1 LADPTPVATVVT
13 SVPTP
18 RDIARGEKFTRE
30 AFVHAGETTEDA
42 LGPASARRRALDAAL
57 VELDAG
63 AKVPS
68 PEWRRRYSLM
78 LGLERV
84 LSDDEPKLADGTSL
98 NPHQV
103 DALSGTLAALL
114 AEAQRNG
121 GAPPESAAPVLA
133 VDDEDEDYADD
144 PLPEA
149 VAEEDELDDDEDD
162 DDEPVDMTPLDIEI
176 DIGDDEDDDESE
188 EEPEEDGAEM
198 ALDEDQLDEAPDD
211 PNAHKRFWFEHAT
224 GAGKTVAAMG
234 FVDAS
239 RTGGVLILTHRR
251 NLVDQF
257 HGELKDRGYAK
268 RITPALLRGKD
279 NANGPVTVETYQWFV
294 RNAGKISEAYSIVI
308 CDEAHTALGEKT
320 SASIRAWT
328 GPIFIGMTAT
338 GALIARHV
346 TDLFP
351 TQTSRFD
358 LAQAARR
365 GVISPL
371 RCVRIPP
378 GVGVKTIAKV
388 PLRRGEVDVEFDQE
402 MLAELLDQGP
412 FNFAAAD
419 LYKTRFNGV
428 PGVIYAAGVK
438 HAYNLAEAFRE
449 QGVKAMAVSG
459 ETRKRDL
466 AEILA
471 RYERGDIDVL
481 VNAQLLAEGWNSPR
495 ATVCM
500 HLAPTASKRIYQ
512 QRVGRVTRRNP
523 GKEAGIVVDFV
534 APETKNDDAVVT
546 LHSLLDRDVYRGGAI
561 VVGPVRRGR
570 GRRLRV
576 ERRVLPVTSDED
588 RRIEV
593 FERELWRIA
602 VEHLPYGEQI
612 QWAALAGAR
621 VAPSGW
627 RRARAMLH
635 FDREGAIKRAFLLT
649 AVQRNNNPQ
658 LRVRALQEIAA
669 SRDGEAFD
677 SAIDEIGTWT
687 REERREGTKVM
698 LLALA
703 EKRIGRRDQANAWIW
718 RLASYTRDVHE
729 EYAVQRWPETKRLL
743 GLLVNSSGA
752 AHARN
757 ARRLVHAARK
767 QDRRLSAA
775 LLAAAVAHSPEGE
788 EILRGARTR
797 LARKPSALSRELLR
811 NFPKSR
817 GRRGSR
823 RRRKKGAGD
832 LGEGTLVSQVAGG
845 GGVGGG
851 ATIDDGEGQADGQ
864 QQQRSGSR
872 RSRSRNGRAARASAA
887 AAAAAAA
894 AAGADD
900 GAAASEQVSPVEPQ
914 SNGRGGSED
923 GGAAPERGSRRSR
936 SRSRRSAPATPT
948 EEAHAVE
955 AIAGAAAAL
964 AAARGPKERPSSED
978 DLAQGSRTRSRRSR
992 GRAGTDGGASE
1003 PVVAQNPVAA
1013 AAAPAGGTA
1022 PGAETAPA
1030 AETAPFA
1037 ATAPAAQTAPSAETA
1052 PSAGPAPAAEPA
1064 GTESASKPRRAVSR
1078 RAAVKPAPEER
1089 AQDEAAVKPAAE
1101 DESPT
1106 APTARRVRS
1115 RRVVPDAQPE
1125 ADGTPKPTALR
1136 RAKAAAAEDAP
1147 SDSGRVRRA
1156 KAAGTTDTPAE
1167 TTPRASAATDEA
1179 LPTAA
1184 KPKRRTKA
1192 GNAGDAAAKPTRR
1205 TKATAAKALPA
1216 DATPARRTPAAAE
1229 DAAADATPTP
1239 RLSAAADESPTSA
1252 AKPARATKV
1261 TAAADTKPARRTKTT
1276 ATTETPAD
1284 AKPAR
1289 GTKTTATTDT
1299 PADAKPTRRTKT
1311 TATTDTTA
1319 DAKPTRRTKTTATTD
1334 AKPARRG
1341 KAATIDASADAKP
1354 ARRTTATTDTPA
1366 DAKSH
1371 SQAATVDAPA
1381 AIKPVRRA
1389 KAAAD
1394 EAATPRPKRRTPVK
1408 RAAATPDAGDA
1419 ADTPATG
1426 DDVESAA

>member
-1 LADPTPVATVVT
+1 MADPTPVASVVT

-18 RDIARGEKFTRE
+18 SDIARAESFTRE
-30 AFVHAGETTEDA
+30 AFVHAGETTADA
-42 LGPASARRRALDAAL
+42 LGRGSARRRALDAAVL
-57 VELDAG
+57 EIDAG

-84 LSDDEPKLADGTSL
+84 LSDDEPKLADGTTL

-103 DALSGTLAALL
+103 DALSGTLTALL

-121 GAPPESAAPVLA
+121 GAPLVAYAAPVLA
-133 VDDEDEDYADD
+133 VDDEPQSYEDEPQAIVEDED
-144 PLPEA
+144 
-149 VAEEDELDDDEDD
+149 DEPDDDDD
-162 DDEPVDMTPLDIEI
+162 DDEPEDLSPLDIEI
-176 DIGDDEDDDESE
+176 DLGDDDEE
-188 EEPEEDGAEM
+188 EDEPEEDEESDDDGPEGPF
-198 ALDEDQLDEAPDD
+198 DEDQLEEAPDD

-268 RITPALLRGKD
+268 RITPALLEGQD
-279 NANGPVTVETYQWFV
+279 DANGPVTVETYQWFV

-320 SASIRAWT
+320 SAAIRAWT

-371 RCVRIPP
+371 RCIRIPP
-378 GVGVKTIAKV
+378 GPGVRTIAKV

-402 MLAELLDQGP
+402 MLAELLDQAP

-428 PGVIYAAGVK
+428 PGVIYAAGVR

-449 QGVKAMAVSG
+449 QGLKAMAVSG
-459 ETRKRDL
+459 ETRKREL

-534 APETKNDDAVVT
+534 APDTKNDDAVVT

-649 AVQRNNNPQ
+649 AVQRNPSPQ

-677 SAIDEIGTWT
+677 TAIDEIGGWT

-775 LLAAAVAHSPEGE
+775 LLAAAIAHSPEGE

-817 GRRGSR
+817 ARRGSR
-823 RRRKKGAGD
+823 RRRKKGAGEVGD
-832 LGEGTLVSQVAGG
+832 GTLVASGAGVAQGG
-845 GGVGGG
+845 G
-851 ATIDDGEGQADGQ
+851 
-864 QQQRSGSR
+864 SGSGSGE
-872 RSRSRNGRAARASAA
+872 RSSSNEQGSGRS
-887 AAAAAAA
+887 
-894 AAGADD
+894 
-900 GAAASEQVSPVEPQ
+900 
-914 SNGRGGSED
+914 
-923 GGAAPERGSRRSR
+923 SRRSR
-936 SRSRRSAPATPT
+936 SRSGRAARLASATAAGENATTDAQQDGSGQSGAGSPAGRPPDASADGGGADGAPGSEQRRDRSRSRSRSRRNNGPPKPVDSAD
-948 EEAHAVE
+948 EARAVE

-964 AAARGPKERPSSED
+964 AAIRGPRPGGDAKSDAAAKTPPGGSAATPGAPGDGPQPTAGGRSASRRRRVSLIDDVPASSAASTDAPAASVSASRGRTAAAAGDPAEAARAGAEGAAGGD
-978 DLAQGSRTRSRRSR
+978 EVAAAPRRSRRTRS
-992 GRAGTDGGASE
+992 
-1003 PVVAQNPVAA
+1003 
-1013 AAAPAGGTA
+1013 
-1022 PGAETAPA
+1022 
-1030 AETAPFA
+1030 
-1037 ATAPAAQTAPSAETA
+1037 
-1052 PSAGPAPAAEPA
+1052 AEPA
-1064 GTESASKPRRAVSR
+1064 A
-1078 RAAVKPAPEER
+1078 
-1089 AQDEAAVKPAAE
+1089 
-1101 DESPT
+1101 
-1106 APTARRVRS
+1106 
-1115 RRVVPDAQPE
+1115 
-1125 ADGTPKPTALR
+1125 ADGAGELTP
-1136 RAKAAAAEDAP
+1136 
-1147 SDSGRVRRA
+1147 
-1156 KAAGTTDTPAE
+1156 PAE
-1167 TTPRASAATDEA
+1167 TTPSRRRAKATPAQDEPAAEAKPSPTRRTKRTTANDPSATVDGATAPRPRSRAKVAATEGD
-1179 LPTAA
+1179 TAA
-1184 KPKRRTKA
+1184 KPARRAKATSTDTESAAAPKPRARTKA
-1192 GNAGDAAAKPTRR
+1192 VTADKPSDTASPAAPKPRARTKAVTADKPSDTESPAAAKPRSRAKANAPEGDAAAKPARR
-1205 TKATAAKALPA
+1205 TKAAIAAEAAEAAASAVATPKRRAPARRSAAKAAPG
-1216 DATPARRTPAAAE
+1216 
-1229 DAAADATPTP
+1229 
-1239 RLSAAADESPTSA
+1239 ADETSD
-1252 AKPARATKV
+1252 AR
-1261 TAAADTKPARRTKTT
+1261 P
-1276 ATTETPAD
+1276 
-1284 AKPAR
+1284 
-1289 GTKTTATTDT
+1289 
-1299 PADAKPTRRTKT
+1299 
-1311 TATTDTTA
+1311 
-1319 DAKPTRRTKTTATTD
+1319 
-1334 AKPARRG
+1334 
-1341 KAATIDASADAKP
+1341 
-1354 ARRTTATTDTPA
+1354 
-1366 DAKSH
+1366 
-1371 SQAATVDAPA
+1371 QL
-1381 AIKPVRRA
+1381 
-1389 KAAAD
+1389 
-1394 EAATPRPKRRTPVK
+1394 
-1408 RAAATPDAGDA
+1408 
-1419 ADTPATG
+1419 
-1426 DDVESAA
+1426 DDGVESAA

>member
-1 LADPTPVATVVT
+1 MADPTPVTAVVT
-13 SVPTP
+13 SVPKP
-18 RDIARGEKFTRE
+18 GDISRAESFTRE

-42 LGPASARRRALDAAL
+42 LGRGTARRRALEAAL
-57 VELDAG
+57 LEIDAG
-63 AKVPS
+63 AKIPS

-103 DALSGTLAALL
+103 DALSGTLTALL

-121 GAPPESAAPVLA
+121 HEPVASAAPVLA
-133 VDDEDEDYADD
+133 VDDEPEEYDDEPAA
-144 PLPEA
+144 E
-149 VAEEDELDDDEDD
+149 VVEEDDDLNGDDDD
-162 DDEPVDMTPLDIEI
+162 DDEPEDLTPLDIEI
-176 DIGDDEDDDESE
+176 DIGDDDDEDEDEPDE
-188 EEPEEDGAEM
+188 ESDEDAPEGPF
-198 ALDEDQLDEAPDD
+198 DEDQLEEAPDD

-268 RITPALLRGKD
+268 RITPALLQGKD

-320 SASIRAWT
+320 SAAIRAWT

-471 RYERGDIDVL
+471 RYERGEIDVL

-534 APETKNDDAVVT
+534 SPDTKNDDPVVT

-576 ERRVLPVTSDED
+576 ERRVLPVTSDEE

-649 AVQRNNNPQ
+649 AVQRNKSPQ

-677 SAIDEIGTWT
+677 SAIDEIGGWT

-823 RRRKKGAGD
+823 RRRKKGAGEV
-832 LGEGTLVSQVAGG
+832 GEAPLAAQVAGD
-845 GGVGGG
+845 
-851 ATIDDGEGQADGQ
+851 AAALDDGASQDEPQ
-864 QQQRSGSR
+864 QPRSSR
-872 RSRSRNGRAARASAA
+872 RSRSRNGRAARLAA
-887 AAAAAAA
+887 ATE
-894 AAGADD
+894 AGD
-900 GAAASEQVSPVEPQ
+900 GAPPAQQSEP
-914 SNGRGGSED
+914 N
-923 GGAAPERGSRRSR
+923 SRRSR
-936 SRSRRSAPATPT
+936 SRRNGRAADGAGAPGASGGGDQNRAAPT
-948 EEAHAVE
+948 TAADDARAVE
-955 AIAGAAAAL
+955 AIAGVAAAL
-964 AAARGPKERPSSED
+964 AAARGPRD
-978 DLAQGSRTRSRRSR
+978 RTGDSPTPPDGGEPKTRSRSRRS
-992 GRAGTDGGASE
+992 
-1003 PVVAQNPVAA
+1003 VAKAVD
-1013 AAAPAGGTA
+1013 
-1022 PGAETAPA
+1022 
-1030 AETAPFA
+1030 
-1037 ATAPAAQTAPSAETA
+1037 PSALAEIGSPEDQGT
-1052 PSAGPAPAAEPA
+1052 GDEPA
-1064 GTESASKPRRAVSR
+1064 KPGPRSR
-1078 RAAVKPAPEER
+1078 RAAAKATAV
-1089 AQDEAAVKPAAE
+1089 EA
-1101 DESPT
+1101 
-1106 APTARRVRS
+1106 
-1115 RRVVPDAQPE
+1115 
-1125 ADGTPKPTALR
+1125 G
-1136 RAKAAAAEDAP
+1136 AAAADISE
-1147 SDSGRVRRA
+1147 
-1156 KAAGTTDTPAE
+1156 PAE
-1167 TTPRASAATDEA
+1167 SD
-1179 LPTAA
+1179 
-1184 KPKRRTKA
+1184 A
-1192 GNAGDAAAKPTRR
+1192 G
-1205 TKATAAKALPA
+1205 ATAATPQRRPSHASGAVRPSRQA
-1216 DATPARRTPAAAE
+1216 ARPTPQPRTPARRPSRARDGLPRSLPAARRAPPRMPPPRRSRVLVGRPPRWPPRR
-1229 DAAADATPTP
+1229 ARRRPATPTRPP
-1239 RLSAAADESPTSA
+1239 RSRAPGVPRPSRPAPRPPRPVPGGPRPTQPPATAPSPSPKPPPGARPPSQPPATTPSPSPKPPPDARPPSQPPTTAPSPSPKPPRDARPPSQPPTTAPSPSPKPPRDARPPSQPPTAPPSPNPKPRRGGRPPSRPTTTAPSPNPKVRRGVRPPSRPRRMPRRSARRPGVARRSPRPTPQRRSTTASSPWPDERRSYVHRRSSPARSSPRVHSLTAQRPPRGSGLSLLRSPGAISGAASARARSSARSRVARSRCPQARRRDGRRRPRSSAA
-1252 AKPARATKV
+1252 
-1261 TAAADTKPARRTKTT
+1261 RR
-1276 ATTETPAD
+1276 
-1284 AKPAR
+1284 
-1289 GTKTTATTDT
+1289 
-1299 PADAKPTRRTKT
+1299 
-1311 TATTDTTA
+1311 
-1319 DAKPTRRTKTTATTD
+1319 
-1334 AKPARRG
+1334 
-1341 KAATIDASADAKP
+1341 
-1354 ARRTTATTDTPA
+1354 
-1366 DAKSH
+1366 
-1371 SQAATVDAPA
+1371 
-1381 AIKPVRRA
+1381 RRA
-1389 KAAAD
+1389 RLRP
-1394 EAATPRPKRRTPVK
+1394 PRPQ
-1408 RAAATPDAGDA
+1408 
-1419 ADTPATG
+1419 PA
-1426 DDVESAA
+1426 